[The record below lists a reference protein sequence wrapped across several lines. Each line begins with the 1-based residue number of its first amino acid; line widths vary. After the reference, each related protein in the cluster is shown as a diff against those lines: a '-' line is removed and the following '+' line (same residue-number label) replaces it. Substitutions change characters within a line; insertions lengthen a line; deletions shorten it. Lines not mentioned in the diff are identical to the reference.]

1 MGGRDLALPSLSRL
15 GRGEMVCMDER
26 GGRMEVLLVQ
36 TVKYIR
42 RERGCCERS
51 EI

>member
-1 MGGRDLALPSLSRL
+1 
-15 GRGEMVCMDER
+15 MDER

-42 RERGCCERS
+42 GDRGCCERS
-51 EI
+51 EIKVECERRKLCNGKVT